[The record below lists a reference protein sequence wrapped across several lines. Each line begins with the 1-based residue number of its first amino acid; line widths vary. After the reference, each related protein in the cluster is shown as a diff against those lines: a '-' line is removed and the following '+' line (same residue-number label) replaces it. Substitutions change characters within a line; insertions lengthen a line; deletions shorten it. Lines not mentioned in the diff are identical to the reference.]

1 MPKGSLAKVSQS
13 GTYVV
18 KAAESR
24 SSKVISK
31 PDGRVISKRPTM
43 SDKRL
48 ANALLRSKRG

>member
-1 MPKGSLAKVSQS
+1 MAKGSLAKVSQS

-24 SSKVISK
+24 SSKVVSRPYGRIS
-31 PDGRVISKRPTM
+31 RHPTT

-48 ANALLRSKRG
+48 ASALLKSKRG

>member
-1 MPKGSLAKVSQS
+1 MAKGSLARVSQS

-24 SSKVISK
+24 SSKVVSR
-31 PDGRVISKRPTM
+31 PDGQISRRPTT

-48 ANALLRSKRG
+48 ANALLKNKRG